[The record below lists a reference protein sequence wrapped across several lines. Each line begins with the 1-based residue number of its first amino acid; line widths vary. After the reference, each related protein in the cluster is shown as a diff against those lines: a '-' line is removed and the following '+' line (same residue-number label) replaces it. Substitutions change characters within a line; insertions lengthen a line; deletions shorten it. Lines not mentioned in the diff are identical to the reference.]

1 MRVHK
6 NIQNHC
12 CKICEKK
19 FSRGDQCRK
28 HEFNCKIDKTKELKC
43 CECQKEFASQK
54 SLKKHKCKSNPD
66 PSENQVFKYL
76 QCGKE
81 FSRKDALK
89 RHIEAIQDKEDK
101 DSSCTDSFYCLPFL

>member
-1 MRVHK
+1 M
-6 NIQNHC
+6 
-12 CKICEKK
+12 ICEKK

-89 RHIEAIQDKEDK
+89 RHIEAIHKDKEDK
-101 DSSCTDSFYCLPFL
+101 DSPCTDSFYCRPFQ